1 MKKLLL
7 TFIALFACVSYVA
20 AQETVTELFD
30 KDAASWYT
38 TLKADADKETTL
50 TSPFTDITYNS
61 KQAYLEVQTGYLMLV
76 KSAGIIKFNLD
87 FPCSN
92 ITIYSKAGASG
103 SQAVTVLAGSTTI
116 KENTK
121 IPNVADGN
129 ISIEVPE
136 TSQIAGTEF
145 TIKVSA
151 KYNVQITKIVYTK
164 AEVNPNLKD
173 ANLAFS
179 ATEVEANLGEAF
191 DKPELT
197 KATTA
202 EVVYSSSDEAVATVD
217 ATTGEVTLV
226 AAGTTT
232 ITASAPAN
240 EEYKAGTASYTLTVI
255 KPVVETTV
263 ALATEMTDGKFVLYT
278 PQGVAKN
285 YTGSNAFGYLF
296 LEAVTPENNEFKVNE
311 DYLIEFTNTD
321 KGYTMK
327 DCNGKFLG
335 MDATHFGSFNFY
347 DSADADGSNCYW
359 TATFDGNNDVKIEN
373 AGRPGAY
380 ISYKQYNKDWKLV
393 TTDKADQP
401 LVQLYKVKDV
411 NTAIEDIEAADAPVE
426 YYNLQGIRVA
436 NPTSGLYIKRQGNK
450 VTKVIL

>member
-1 MKKLLL
+1 M
-7 TFIALFACVSYVA
+7 T
-20 AQETVTELFD
+20 
-30 KDAASWYT
+30 
-38 TLKADADKETTL
+38 
-50 TSPFTDITYNS
+50 
-61 KQAYLEVQTGYLMLV
+61 
-76 KSAGIIKFNLD
+76 
-87 FPCSN
+87 
-92 ITIYSKAGASG
+92 ITISELGVVNA
-103 SQAVTVLAGSTTI
+103 T
-116 KENTK
+116 
-121 IPNVADGN
+121 
-129 ISIEVPE
+129 SIEVYASASKNATYQKLEVNGTKFSFTTDEVNGDFKVCEVANPGE
-136 TSQIAGTEF
+136 LTSIVLKKTNASNTSSQQGFIF
-145 TIKVSA
+145 I
-151 KYNVQITKIVYTK
+151 NKIVVTYGAADTRLD
-164 AEVNPNLKD
+164 AGLK
-173 ANLAFS
+173 FS

-191 DKPELT
+191 DKPTLT

-373 AGRPGAY
+373 AGRAGAY
-380 ISYKQYNKDWKLV
+380 ISYKQYKDDWEIV
-393 TTDKADQP
+393 TTDNADQP

-436 NPTSGLYIKRQGNK
+436 NPTSGRYFKRQGNK